1 MTNAFTY
8 SAPVSPD
15 NTGTDLFTDRLM
27 DFLDSSPV
35 SFLAAHNIAQHLNA
49 AGFSPLREED
59 VWELLPGGRY
69 YVSRNDS
76 AVIAFCLPA
85 SSPCGKASST
95 APSSISGMNEG
106 CKAPSDIPTP
116 PAFHIVASHLDSP
129 TFRIKSNAEI
139 TVENQYITLN
149 VEKYGGMILSTWLD
163 RPLSAA
169 GRVLIRTESGV
180 ASRLINI
187 DRDLMII
194 PSVAIH
200 MNRTINDGYKWDMK
214 QDLRPLFSGLQPAF
228 CTDESSSAA
237 AAQGKT
243 VSAAG
248 DAAASS
254 AHAAASLFRQLV
266 AKEASVA
273 PEDIIDTDLY
283 LYNRQK
289 SVCTGLHREF
299 ISSGRLDDLQCAYS
313 SLAGFLE
320 ACGNASAEDHL
331 LCENSFAETDSR
343 NPAPTSGLKAFAD
356 SPCIPVFCAFDNEEV
371 GSMTRQ
377 GADSSLLRDTLRRIG
392 EKLGWTQEDF
402 CRSIAE
408 SFMISADNA
417 HAVHPNHPELEDPTH
432 RPVPNGGIVIKYS
445 ANQKYTTDAVSG
457 AIMQE
462 LCRAAGVPAQVF
474 YNRSDLLGGS
484 TLGNISGTQL
494 SIRTADIGLPQLA
507 MHSSYETAGVLD
519 GEYLAKVCRLFY
531 QGLLPSS
538 FSA

>member
-1 MTNAFTY
+1 MANAFTY

-27 DFLDSSPV
+27 NFLDSSPV
-35 SFLAAHNIAQHLNA
+35 SFLAAHNIAQHLTA
-49 AGFSPLREED
+49 AGFSTLREED
-59 VWELLPGGRY
+59 AWELLPGRRY
-69 YVSRNDS
+69 YVTRNDS

-85 SSPCGKASST
+85 SSSCNKATSA
-95 APSSISGMNEG
+95 APSSISETHDG
-106 CKAPSDIPTP
+106 CVKSSGIPTP

-169 GRVLIRTESGV
+169 GRVLIRTESGI

-214 QDLRPLFSGLQPAF
+214 QDLRPLFSGLQPSF

-237 AAQGKT
+237 TQGKT

-254 AHAAASLFRQLV
+254 AHAATSLFRQLV
-266 AKEASVA
+266 AQEAGVA

-289 SVCTGLHREF
+289 SVRTGLHREF

-320 ACGNASAEDHL
+320 ACGDATAADHLHYEDASAEIGMK
-331 LCENSFAETDSR
+331 NSVSANS
-343 NPAPTSGLKAFAD
+343 S
-356 SPCIPVFCAFDNEEV
+356 CIPVFCAFDNEEV

-462 LCRAAGVPAQVF
+462 LCRAAGVPAQIF

-507 MHSSYETAGVLD
+507 MHSAYETAGVLD
-519 GEYLAKVCRLFY
+519 GEYLAKICRLFY

-538 FSA
+538 QPLSFQYR

>member
-1 MTNAFTY
+1 MANAFTY
-8 SAPVSPD
+8 SAPVSSD

-27 DFLDSSPV
+27 NFLDSSPV
-35 SFLAAHNIAQHLNA
+35 SFLAAHTITQQLSA

-59 VWELLPGGRY
+59 AWELLPGRRY
-69 YVSRNDS
+69 YVTRNDS
-76 AVIAFCLPA
+76 AVIAFCLP
-85 SSPCGKASST
+85 SSCDKATSV
-95 APSSISGMNEG
+95 APSSISETEDGRA
-106 CKAPSDIPTP
+106 KASGVPVP

-139 TVENQYITLN
+139 TVENKYITLN

-169 GRVLIRTESGV
+169 GRVLIRTENGI
-180 ASRLINI
+180 ASRLVNI

-200 MNRTINDGYKWDMK
+200 MNRTVNDGYKWDMK

-228 CTDESSSAA
+228 CRDESSPAA
-237 AAQGKT
+237 AAQGET
-243 VSAAG
+243 FSAAG
-248 DAAASS
+248 ENAAPA

-266 AKEASVA
+266 AKEAGVA

-289 SVCTGLHREF
+289 SVRTGLNREF

-313 SLAGFLE
+313 SLAGFLS
-320 ACGNASAEDHL
+320 ACGDSSPETASMH
-331 LCENSFAETDSR
+331 S
-343 NPAPTSGLKAFAD
+343 APTCDLNSPMD
-356 SPCIPVFCAFDNEEV
+356 SSCIPVFCAFDNEEV

-377 GADSSLLRDTLRRIG
+377 GADSSLLRDTLHRIG
-392 EKLGWTQEDF
+392 EKLGWSQEDF
-402 CRSIAE
+402 CRSVAG

-417 HAVHPNHPELEDPTH
+417 HAVHPNHPELEDLTH

-507 MHSSYETAGVLD
+507 MHSAYETAGVLD
-519 GEYLAKVCRLFY
+519 GEYLARVCRLFY

-538 FSA
+538 QPLSFQYR

>member
-1 MTNAFTY
+1 MANAFTY
-8 SAPVSPD
+8 SAPVSSD
-15 NTGTDLFTDRLM
+15 NAGTDLFTDRLM

-35 SFLAAHNIAQHLNA
+35 SFLAAHNITQHLSA

-59 VWELLPGGRY
+59 AWELLPGGRY
-69 YVSRNDS
+69 YVTRNDS

-85 SSPCGKASST
+85 SSPCNKATSA
-95 APSSISGMNEG
+95 APSSISKVQDGHVNASG
-106 CKAPSDIPTP
+106 APVP

-139 TVENQYITLN
+139 TVEDKYITLN

-169 GRVLIRTESGV
+169 GRVLIRTENGI
-180 ASRLINI
+180 ASRLVNI

-228 CTDESSSAA
+228 CRDESYSAT
-237 AAQGKT
+237 QGET

-248 DAAASS
+248 ENAAPS
-254 AHAAASLFRQLV
+254 AHATASLFRQLV
-266 AKEASVA
+266 AKEAGVA

-289 SVCTGLHREF
+289 SVRTGLNREF

-320 ACGNASAEDHL
+320 ACGDATDADHLHCEDASAETGMK
-331 LCENSFAETDSR
+331 NSVSANS
-343 NPAPTSGLKAFAD
+343 S
-356 SPCIPVFCAFDNEEV
+356 CIPVFCAFDNEEV

-377 GADSSLLRDTLRRIG
+377 GADSSLLRDTLHRIG
-392 EKLGWTQEDF
+392 EKLGWSQEDF
-402 CRSIAE
+402 CRSVAG

-507 MHSSYETAGVLD
+507 MHSAYETAGVLD

-538 FSA
+538 QPLSFQYR

>member
-1 MTNAFTY
+1 MTTAFTP
-8 SAPVSPD
+8 SASVSLD
-15 NTGTDLFTDRLM
+15 ATEINSFTDGLM
-27 DFLDSSPV
+27 AFLNDSPV
-35 SFLAAHNIAQHLNA
+35 SFLAASNIAQRLNA
-49 AGFSPLREED
+49 ARFSVLREED
-59 VWELLPGGRY
+59 VWDLTPGGRY
-69 YVSRNDS
+69 YVMRNGS

-85 SSPCGKASST
+85 SHSCGNGTVSE
-95 APSSISGMNEG
+95 MNEAHM
-106 CKAPSDIPTP
+106 KASDIPESS
-116 PAFHIVASHLDSP
+116 AFHIVASHLDSP

-163 RPLSAA
+163 RPLSVA
-169 GRVLIRTESGV
+169 GRVLVRTQNGI

-200 MNRTINDGYKWDMK
+200 MNRNVNDGYKWDMK
-214 QDLRPLFSGLQPAF
+214 QDLRPLFCGLSTPF
-228 CTDESSSAA
+228 CLHA
-237 AAQGKT
+237 
-243 VSAAG
+243 
-248 DAAASS
+248 DAASTDVAGANMIDADSEPS
-254 AHAAASLFRQLV
+254 ACSEEVTASLFRQLI
-266 AKEASVA
+266 AKEAGVA
-273 PEDIIDTDLY
+273 PADIIDTDLY
-283 LYNRQK
+283 LYNRQQ
-289 SVCTGLHREF
+289 SARTGLHQEF

-313 SLAGFLE
+313 SLAGFLA
-320 ACGNASAEDHL
+320 ACEKIAATDRSNDGAPSAATCTKDGPF
-331 LCENSFAETDSR
+331 SS
-343 NPAPTSGLKAFAD
+343 S
-356 SPCIPVFCAFDNEEV
+356 CIPVFCAFDNEEV

-402 CRSIAE
+402 CRSIAK
-408 SFMISADNA
+408 SFLISADNA

-462 LCRAAGVPAQVF
+462 LCRKAGVPTQIF

-507 MHSSYETAGVLD
+507 MHSAYETAGVLD
-519 GEYLAKVCRLFY
+519 GAYLERVCRLFY
-531 QGLLPSS
+531 QGFLPITQGD
-538 FSA
+538 